1 MPNFTV
7 IPNTFLPLQ
16 PSSFSFR
23 EKYHL
28 EHSLLFSCPASAS
41 VRKNQ
46 KAFIRHVKKSNIKG
60 IQFIFL
66 VPQYNSYAEQ
76 MEKEAD
82 GDPAF
87 RFFYG
92 LPRHEVQAAIIE
104 SNAVFL
110 YSIQEQQPL
119 TLLEAMS
126 CGIPWIAPDV
136 GGISTLQGG
145 IVLK

>member
-23 EKYHL
+23 KKYHL

-87 RFFYG
+87 RF
-92 LPRHEVQAAIIE
+92 LWTAAPRVQAAIIE

-126 CGIPWIAPDV
+126 RIPGLLRMWEESPPP
-136 GGISTLQGG
+136 GRHCSEET
-145 IVLK
+145 